1 MNTYQKIKSGFFGTV
16 KSRYLIGRKLVLD
29 FPDSVD
35 GKVSI
40 LALPDWKLTS
50 FSVKQSVEE
59 TQNEA
64 PAQGQAAPA
73 SVLWALVMGCEG
85 KDDVIL
91 AEFYDQKAA
100 LSALRSVK
108 RKFTKPWRT
117 ALAVLAGIF
126 MLSAV
131 GELAYVRMSDRAG
144 QQGYAAGGFAKR
156 GLGMAPGA
164 LPAGGLPA
172 GMAAGGLPAGM
183 AAGGLPQAPRQP
195 SMAAPTTAEGMQDL
209 IKKRYGIDIS
219 QVPNGKEMLEQA
231 AVQAQA
237 AAAGQV
243 AKPGQAPTPAQ
254 TQYDT
259 AATIEL
265 LQKSK

>member
-1 MNTYQKIKSGFFGTV
+1 MNTYQKIKSVFFGTV

-50 FSVKQSVEE
+50 FSVKQSVDE
-59 TQNEA
+59 TQNGAAE
-64 PAQGQAAPA
+64 QGQA
-73 SVLWALVMGCEG
+73 SQTGVLWALVMGCEG

-100 LSALRSVK
+100 MAALRSVK

-117 ALAVLAGIF
+117 ALGVLAGIF

-131 GELAYVRMSDRAG
+131 GELAYVRMSDRTG

-156 GLGMAPGA
+156 GLGLAPGA
-164 LPAGGLPA
+164 VPGALSAGGLPG
-172 GMAAGGLPAGM
+172 GMASGG
-183 AAGGLPQAPRQP
+183 AAGLPQGPRQP
-195 SMAAPTTAEGMQDL
+195 AMAAPTTPEGMQDL
-209 IKKRYGIDIS
+209 LKKRYGIDIN
-219 QVPNGKEMLEQA
+219 QVPGGKEMLEQA

-259 AATIEL
+259 AATIEM